1 MAFYCTTC
9 NTWKKPNQL
18 RKKIKIEGKQ
28 NQGLCNACHSKQ
40 SRLVAQTKSL
50 PIEPQPKTKPQ
61 IKIVYLQG
69 KTKTKTKTKKTKTTK
84 KPQEIF

>member
-28 NQGLCNACHSKQ
+28 NQELCNACHSKQ

-50 PIEPQPKTKPQ
+50 QIEPQLKTKPQ

-69 KTKTKTKTKKTKTTK
+69 KLKL
-84 KPQEIF
+84 KPQKQKQQKTSRNFLN